1 MSFLTG
7 PMHHHLDGHKDLTNH
22 KEILR
27 LEEPDVIWIPLN
39 NGAAPCT
46 PLVNVGDEVKVGT
59 KIAERNDHFY
69 LPLFSPV
76 SGTVTGIEKKMNSSM
91 KMVDHMRIENDHKK
105 TVEKPFEPFDYEK
118 ATREELL
125 DFVKNAGMLG
135 LGGAGFPTY
144 VKYLKPEGIKS
155 FIINGVECEPYLTT
169 DYRSMMDNLELL
181 KTGTLAMFKLSKAER
196 GCVAVK
202 EDKVDLIA
210 ELKKTFEG
218 TPIEI
223 RTVPDIYPAG
233 WERTLVWLLEQ
244 KRYDRLPAEVG
255 CIINNA
261 STAIALAD
269 ALLNGMPVTHKL
281 VTVSG
286 DGVADPH
293 NVYVPVGT
301 TAHDIVQACGGYTSE
316 DCMIIAGGPMMGSA
330 IPNDTF
336 VVGPANNGLTV
347 LKHEPLNVV
356 KCLRCG
362 KCTEMCPSG
371 LEPVRINNA
380 EKVKDIETLKKLDT
394 LSCIE
399 CGLCSYICPSKI
411 DVTEGIRRA
420 KRYMALVKK

>member
-336 VVGPANNGLTV
+336 VIGPANNGLTV